1 MSSMGKKS
9 IKSMKSAVSY
19 AVLITWSLVL
29 FFPMYWVVI
38 TSFKKA
44 KDMAARATYFPWID
58 FQPNLDAWRYLF
70 VERLEWFMLPFTN
83 SLIVAFVSSGI
94 ALVVGSM
101 AGYALARFKYG
112 NQNNTI
118 VLAFMSQRV
127 FPGALFILAFLVM
140 FRELHLLDTRTAL
153 IIVYASGAIPFIV
166 WVMRDFFEG
175 LPVEI
180 EESAMIDGASRLLV
194 IFRIAMPLAAPGLV
208 AVFVLSLIGAW
219 NEYLVAVTLTFRDSV
234 TIPLFMQMQV
244 SQTGYTEWWNMSAIA
259 LVSVIPMV
267 IAGMTLEKYI
277 TGGLTFGALKG

>member
-1 MSSMGKKS
+1 MNNKARKQLKS
-9 IKSMKSAVSY
+9 VISY
-19 AVLITWSLVL
+19 TVLVIWSLIL

-38 TSFKKA
+38 TSFKNA
-44 KDMAARATYFPWID
+44 KDMAAKATYLPWVD
-58 FQPNLDAWRYLF
+58 FQPNLGAWRYLF
-70 VERLEWFMLPFTN
+70 VERLEWFLTPFTN
-83 SLIVAFVSSGI
+83 SLIVAFVSSII
-94 ALVVGSM
+94 ALVIGSM

-112 NQNNTI
+112 RHNNSI
-118 VLAFMSQRV
+118 VLGFMSQRV

-140 FRELHLLDTRTAL
+140 FRELKLLDTRTAL

-180 EESAMIDGASRLLV
+180 EESAMIDGASRLVV

-219 NEYLVAVTLTFRDSV
+219 NEYLVAVTLTFRESV

-267 IAGMTLEKYI
+267 IAGMALEKYI
-277 TGGLTFGALKG
+277 TSGLTFGALKG